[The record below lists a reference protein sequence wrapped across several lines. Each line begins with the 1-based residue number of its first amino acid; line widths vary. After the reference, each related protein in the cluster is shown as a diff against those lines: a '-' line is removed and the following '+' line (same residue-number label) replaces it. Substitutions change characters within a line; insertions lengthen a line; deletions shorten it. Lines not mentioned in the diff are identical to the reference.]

1 MSGQPSPRRFAP
13 LDESQMSAEQ
23 RAMVQ
28 VLTDGP
34 RGGVRGPFHALLR
47 NPRLADRVRML
58 GDSIRFENSLPPAL
72 REFVIMIVARHWS
85 AHYEWHAHSTLAAS
99 LGVAGATI
107 EAIGNGR
114 TPTTMSVDE
123 GLLHAF
129 CIEALRNKDISDATY
144 VAALQ
149 RFGEPTLLDVLCT
162 VGYFGFVSVIL
173 NAIRAPVPEGGA
185 VLPSAGD

>member
-1 MSGQPSPRRFAP
+1 MSGQASLRRFAP

-23 RAMVQ
+23 RAMVK

-72 REFVIMIVARHWS
+72 REFVIMIVARHWT
-85 AHYEWHAHSTLAAS
+85 AHYEWHAHSTLAAT
-99 LGVAGATI
+99 LGVSAESI
-107 EAIGNGR
+107 EAIGRGR
-114 TPTTMSVDE
+114 TPTTMTADQ

-129 CIEALRNKDISDATY
+129 CTEALRKKDISDCTY
-144 VAALQ
+144 AAALQ
-149 RFGEPTLLDVLCT
+149 RFGEHTLLDVLCT
-162 VGYFGFVSVIL
+162 VGYFGFVSNIL
-173 NAIRAPVPEGGA
+173 NAVRAPVPEGGA
-185 VLPSAGD
+185 ILPSAEA